1 MRTYKIAVIVG
12 SLRKDS
18 LNKKLA
24 AALEKAKPAELAF
37 HHVEIGKLPLYDQD
51 ADGNEVESVKTFR
64 AEIKGA
70 DALLFVSPEYCRSIP
85 GVLKNALDQ
94 GSRPYGQS
102 VWGGKPGAVVGMSL
116 GPSGT
121 LVGQQHLRNVLT
133 FLDVP
138 TLQQPEFFIQGH
150 DGSFAADGSLVA
162 EPHQKLVSA
171 FLARYTA
178 WVKLHV
184 GG

>member
-1 MRTYKIAVIVG
+1 MSTHKIAVVVG

-24 AALEKAKPAELAF
+24 HALEKAKPADLEFQFL
-37 HHVEIGKLPLYDQD
+37 EIGNLPLYNQD
-51 ADGNEVESVKTFR
+51 ADGNEVDVVKKFR
-64 AEIKGA
+64 ADVKAA
-70 DALLFVSPEYCRSIP
+70 DGLLFVTPEYNRSIP

-138 TLQQPEFFIQGH
+138 TLQQPEFFLQGH
-150 DGSFAADGSLVA
+150 DGSFNADGTLVA
-162 EPHQKLVSA
+162 AHQKLVEA
-171 FLARYTA
+171 FFAKFTA
-178 WVKLHV
+178 WVKLHATK
-184 GG
+184 